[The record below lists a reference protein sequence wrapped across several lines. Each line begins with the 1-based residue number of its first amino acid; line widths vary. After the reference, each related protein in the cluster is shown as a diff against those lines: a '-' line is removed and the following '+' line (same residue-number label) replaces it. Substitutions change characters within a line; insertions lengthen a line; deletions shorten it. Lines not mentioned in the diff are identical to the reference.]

1 MKHGLLAFTVNNSMN
16 HGLPHGF
23 WWEQGAQTQTWR
35 QAAAQAVHIN
45 MDPVAAWNAD
55 LNMSSC
61 SSIDG
66 RCQHGLGRKHEA
78 YTLTCCPA
86 AARSWRSLM
95 RPHLENE
102 PFSILDIL
110 LLLRARVIVQLG
122 TKLGAEPTL
131 SSRLL
136 HTSLLALLDNGK
148 QVLIAVSYWFGSR
161 LFDF

>member
-1 MKHGLLAFTVNNSMN
+1 MASGGSTGHRYKHGVRQQHRLCTS
-16 HGLPHGF
+16 
-23 WWEQGAQTQTWR
+23 TWTL
-35 QAAAQAVHIN
+35 
-45 MDPVAAWNAD
+45 VAAWIAD
-55 LNMSSC
+55 LNMTSC
-61 SSIDG
+61 SSID
-66 RCQHGLGRKHEA
+66 RRRQHGLRRKHEA

-86 AARSWRSLM
+86 AARSWSSLM
-95 RPHLENE
+95 RPNLENE

-136 HTSLLALLDNGK
+136 HTSLLALLGHGR